1 MRNGATVSKAEEDDE
16 NTPEVNLE
24 RVAACRLSPSEG
36 CIVAIEFVEVD
47 VVDADGSGDS
57 GDRG

>member
-1 MRNGATVSKAEEDDE
+1 MVSNAAEDDE

-47 VVDADGSGDS
+47 VVDADGSGDF